1 MSSSSSSA
9 SAAVA
14 STAATSVAALTHSFD
29 FDLHLEGDKP
39 KGQLLQGRSYVFV
52 AAIILGMLSSLWYR
66 NPGKTSAQTIQP
78 LADIMIPNPVDIA
91 KELNDRYKQTK
102 DLNELIAS
110 RINILN
116 DTVSSLRS
124 RVLQIEKRPILTNP
138 ENFTATKIEINS
150 KFVSLADQIKIQS
163 EKFDN
168 IAEVQMTTSSA
179 LKGLQTSLS
188 SKVTQLPTAIK
199 TVEDNLARLQSRVD
213 KFSSMETEVRKANM
227 ESEAKKEKMLM
238 EATSKAKTVATEARI
253 ESDAKKAKILTEASN
268 AKTEAMKAKT
278 EAIMAKTEAV
288 KAKTAA
294 SKARIESEDMRKKL
308 EAQSLL
314 FAQNISKLEEK
325 FASTLKNADK
335 AFAHMRADLN
345 LTAAAESNK
354 WDGISVG
361 NVSDSFLEGI
371 VRNVWNENKEIYK
384 SKLPDL
390 ACPKTV
396 TVVSKIV
403 EIIVE
408 KEVEKKVLEAV
419 VNAPAPDFARRKAGA
434 KILPEGT
441 SETFVHPDM
450 NFKEFSKSFLKLF
463 GVSSDSSIA
472 NNAIVSQI
480 SDIADSFAPA
490 VVQILGLDSG
500 IGRPEDAISSDMSLG
515 SCWPMQVRT
524 GTGTR
529 TKSEGRRGL
538 KCIRIGRTIIYI
550 VHHAVCRD

>member
-39 KGQLLQGRSYVFV
+39 KGQLLQGRSYVFIV
-52 AAIILGMLSSLWYR
+52 AIILGMVSSLWYR
-66 NPGKTSAQTIQP
+66 SPGKTSAQTVQP
-78 LADIMIPNPVDIA
+78 LTDIMIPNPADLA
-91 KELNDRYKQTK
+91 KELNDRFKQTK
-102 DLNELIAS
+102 DLNELISS

-124 RVLQIEKRPILTNP
+124 RVLQIEKRPISTNP
-138 ENFTATKIEINS
+138 ENFTATKIDINN
-150 KFVSLADQIKIQS
+150 KFVSLADQIKKQS

-168 IAEVQMTTSSA
+168 IAEVQMTTASA
-179 LKGLQTSLS
+179 LEGLQTSLS
-188 SKVTQLPTAIK
+188 SKLTQLPAAIQ
-199 TVEDNLARLQSRVD
+199 TVKDNLARLQNRVE

-227 ESEAKKEKMLM
+227 ESEAIKAKMLL
-238 EATSKAKTVATEARI
+238 EATTKAKTVATEAKI
-253 ESDAKKAKILTEASN
+253 ESDANKAKILTEASK

-294 SKARIESEDMRKKL
+294 SRAKMESEDMRKKL
-308 EAQSLL
+308 EAQSVL
-314 FAQNISKLEEK
+314 FEQNISKLEEK
-325 FASTLKNADK
+325 FVSTLKNADK
-335 AFAHMRADLN
+335 AFAHIRADLN

-354 WDGISVG
+354 WDGVADG
-361 NVSDSFLEGI
+361 NVSDSFLERI

-396 TVVSKIV
+396 TVVNKIV
-403 EIIVE
+403 EVVVE
-408 KEVEKKVLEAV
+408 KDVEKKVVEAV
-419 VNAPAPDFARRKAGA
+419 VNTPAPDFARRQAGA

-450 NFKEFSKSFLKLF
+450 NVKEFSKSVMKFF
-463 GVSSDSSIA
+463 GLSSDGYIA
-472 NNAIVSQI
+472 GSAIVSQI

-524 GTGTR
+524 GTRTGT
-529 TKSEGRRGL
+529 
-538 KCIRIGRTIIYI
+538 
-550 VHHAVCRD
+550 